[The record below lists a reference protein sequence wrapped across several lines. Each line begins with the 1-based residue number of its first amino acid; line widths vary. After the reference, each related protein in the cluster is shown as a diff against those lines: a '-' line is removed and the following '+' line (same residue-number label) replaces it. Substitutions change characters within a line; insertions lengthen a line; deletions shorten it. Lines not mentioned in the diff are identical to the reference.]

1 MFVTVKTE
9 GNEED
14 NANNEV
20 GAYVRIAPRVRATC
34 PIERQKHQGSSSNE
48 KKGAD
53 RVASPH
59 PLFEAHPRIVGAFLW
74 PIECEETER
83 CDAM

>member
-1 MFVTVKTE
+1 MLVTVETK

-14 NANNEV
+14 NADNKIS
-20 GAYVRIAPRVRATC
+20 AYVRIAPWIRATC
-34 PIERQKHQGSSSNE
+34 PVERQKHQGSSSNE

-59 PLFEAHPRIVGAFLW
+59 PLLEAHPWIVGAFLW
-74 PIECEETER
+74 PVER
-83 CDAM
+83 E